1 MAMATNLEKLRSL
14 FGEHLQ
20 ENVRLANYTTAHVG
34 GLADGML
41 IAQTS
46 EELAHIA
53 EELWKLETPFHI
65 LGTGANVLVSD
76 AGYRGVVIINHA
88 HTIKVNT
95 RSTPPS
101 IWAESGA
108 NIGTVARMAML
119 RGLSGLEW
127 AATVPGT
134 VGGAV
139 YGNAGSQGSDMSTN
153 FVVADILHRRLGRQQ
168 WDASQMH
175 FAYRSTILKR
185 DPGQV
190 VILAARMHLHQG
202 DREIIQSKMS
212 AFAEKRRN
220 TQPPGA
226 SMGSMFK
233 NPPEDKAGRLIEAAG
248 LKGTRIGGVV
258 VSEIHANF
266 FVNDADATA
275 KDYYDLIQL
284 VRKTV
289 LEKSGVQLELEVELL
304 GDWDDQ
310 AVDSLRT
317 TGSMK

>member
-1 MAMATNLEKLRSL
+1 MTTNLERLREL

-34 GLADGML
+34 GLADGLL
-41 IAQTS
+41 IAQSS
-46 EELAHIA
+46 EDLARFA
-53 EELWKLETPFHI
+53 DELWKLDMPFHI
-65 LGTGANVLVSD
+65 LGTGANILVSD
-76 AGYRGVVIINHA
+76 KGYRGIVIINHA
-88 HTIKVNT
+88 HTIKVDT
-95 RSTPPS
+95 RTEPPS

-127 AATVPGT
+127 AATVPGS

-139 YGNAGSQGSDMSTN
+139 YGNAGAQGSDMSAN
-153 FVVADILHRRLGRQQ
+153 FVLAEILHRRYGRQE

-175 FAYRSTILKR
+175 FAYRSTSLKC

-190 VILAARMHLHQG
+190 VILSARMQLHHS
-202 DREIIQSKMS
+202 DRESIQAKM
-212 AFAEKRRN
+212 AEFAEKRRK

-233 NPPEDKAGRLIEAAG
+233 NPTNDKAGRLIDAAG

-266 FVNDADATA
+266 FVNDEEATA
-275 KDYYDLIQL
+275 QDYYDLIQL

-289 LEKSGVQLELEVELL
+289 EEKTGVQLELEVELV
-304 GDWDDQ
+304 GDWENKPG
-310 AVDSLRT
+310 
-317 TGSMK
+317 GSA

>member
-1 MAMATNLEKLRSL
+1 MTTNLEYLRGL

-34 GLADGML
+34 GLADGLL
-41 IAQTS
+41 IAQSS
-46 EELAHIA
+46 EELARFA
-53 EELWKLETPFHI
+53 EELWKPDLPFHI
-65 LGTGANVLVSD
+65 LGTGANILVSD
-76 AGYRGVVIINHA
+76 KGYRGVVIINHA
-88 HTIKVNT
+88 HTIKVDS
-95 RSTPPS
+95 RSEPPS

-127 AATVPGT
+127 AATVPGS

-139 YGNAGSQGSDMSTN
+139 YGNAGAQGSDMSAN
-153 FVVADILHRRLGRQQ
+153 FVLAEILHRRYGRQE

-175 FAYRSTILKR
+175 FAYRSTALKR

-190 VILAARMHLHQG
+190 VILAARMQLHHG
-202 DREIIQSKMS
+202 DRESIQAKM
-212 AFAEKRRN
+212 AEFAEKRRK

-233 NPPEDKAGRLIEAAG
+233 NPPNDKAGRLIESAG

-266 FVNDADATA
+266 FVNDAEATA
-275 KDYYDLIQL
+275 QDYYDLIQL

-289 LEKSGVQLELEVELL
+289 EKKTGVQLELEVELL
-304 GDWDDQ
+304 GDWENNPGG
-310 AVDSLRT
+310 AA
-317 TGSMK
+317 

>member
-1 MAMATNLEKLRSL
+1 MAMTTNLEKLRSL

-20 ENVRLANYTTAHVG
+20 ENVRLAHYTTAHVG
-34 GLADGML
+34 GLADGLL
-41 IAQTS
+41 IAQSS
-46 EELAHIA
+46 EDLARFA
-53 EELWKLETPFHI
+53 SELWKLEIPFHI

-76 AGYRGVVIINHA
+76 KGYRGVIIINHA
-88 HTIKVNT
+88 HTIKVDT

-127 AATVPGT
+127 AATVPGS

-139 YGNAGSQGSDMSTN
+139 YGNAGAQGSDMSAN
-153 FVVADILHRRLGRQQ
+153 FVLAEILHRRLGRQQ

-190 VILAARMHLHQG
+190 VILAARMQLHHG
-202 DREIIQSKMS
+202 EREAIQAKMS
-212 AFAEKRRN
+212 VFAEKRRN

-233 NPPEDKAGRLIEAAG
+233 NPPNDKAGRLIEAAG
-248 LKGTRIGGVV
+248 LKGTRVGGVV

-266 FVNDADATA
+266 FVNEADATA
-275 KDYYDLIQL
+275 QDYFDLIQL
-284 VRKTV
+284 VKKTV
-289 LEKSGVQLELEVELL
+289 FEKSGVQLELEVELL
-304 GDWDDQ
+304 GEWESNPGGP
-310 AVDSLRT
+310 A
-317 TGSMK
+317 

>member
-1 MAMATNLEKLRSL
+1 MTTNLERLRGL

-34 GLADGML
+34 GLADGLL
-41 IAQTS
+41 IAQSS
-46 EELAHIA
+46 EDLARFA
-53 EELWKLETPFHI
+53 DELWKLDMPFHI
-65 LGTGANVLVSD
+65 LGTGANILVSD
-76 AGYRGVVIINHA
+76 KGYRGIVIINHA
-88 HTIKVNT
+88 HTIKVDT
-95 RSTPPS
+95 RTEPPS

-127 AATVPGT
+127 AATVPGS

-139 YGNAGSQGSDMSTN
+139 YGNAGAQGSDMSAN
-153 FVVADILHRRLGRQQ
+153 FVLAEILHRRYGRQE

-175 FAYRSTILKR
+175 FAYRSTSLKR

-190 VILAARMHLHQG
+190 VILAARMQLHRG
-202 DREIIQSKMS
+202 DRESIQAKM
-212 AFAEKRRN
+212 AEFAEKRRK

-233 NPPEDKAGRLIEAAG
+233 NPPNDKAGRLIESAG

-258 VSEIHANF
+258 VSEVHANF
-266 FVNDADATA
+266 FVNDAEATA
-275 KDYYDLIQL
+275 QDYYDLIQL

-289 LEKSGVQLELEVELL
+289 EEKTGVQLELEVELV
-304 GDWDDQ
+304 GDWENKPG
-310 AVDSLRT
+310 
-317 TGSMK
+317 GSA